1 MNDFGESR
9 ELFQLRSGRVI
20 LDEDM
25 WKGARMFVAIKKDSC
40 LGACT
45 VGPGI
50 YQTLRHLRFF

>member
-25 WKGARMFVAIKKDSC
+25 YNSPRKHNI
-40 LGACT
+40 L
-45 VGPGI
+45 
-50 YQTLRHLRFF
+50 HLTY

>member
-25 WKGARMFVAIKKDSC
+25 KNLLANTICSFFS
-40 LGACT
+40 LT
-45 VGPGI
+45 FI
-50 YQTLRHLRFF
+50 YI

>member
-25 WKGARMFVAIKKDSC
+25 YNSPHKHNILLS
-40 LGACT
+40 
-45 VGPGI
+45 
-50 YQTLRHLRFF
+50 